1 MYLQAGSDIIETNT
15 FGALDIVLRD
25 YELEDKVFEINKSAA
40 ELVHKAIEKY
50 KSENPDE
57 KRNLYVM

>member
-25 YELEDKVFEINKSAA
+25 YELEDKVFEINPQPSLYIK
-40 ELVHKAIEKY
+40 LL
-50 KSENPDE
+50 
-57 KRNLYVM
+57 RNTNRKILMKKEIYM